1 MAPRGVVA
9 VASGA
14 VTATGERGQ
23 QREALGGLDYLVATQ
38 RRAEVAVERS
48 QARVEALRQA
58 EREAKEAEARALE
71 AEEEAREALESRVP
85 DGGEGEDMQEA
96 FFQAKEATERASGD
110 LAARRAQRR
119 AAEEA
124 LGRVQEEL
132 RRAGEDTRPLADKRK
147 RREQTGGGR
156 GRGGEEQEEA

>member
-1 MAPRGVVA
+1 MHQAQSPSPGDRARPDGFA
-9 VASGA
+9 AQSHPD
-14 VTATGERGQ
+14 ATSDRVKFGPIILFRHVI
-23 QREALGGLDYLVATQ
+23 YT
-38 RRAEVAVERS
+38 S
-48 QARVEALRQA
+48 QTVPNCTCRT
-58 EREAKEAEARALE
+58 
-71 AEEEAREALESRVP
+71 RVP